1 MSVDSTPQP
10 GGGDGTPRRAAAE
23 PEGEKP
29 PPGGRLPGCG
39 DADADG
45 SAEGRVSRFVR
56 GVQNLFFIAV
66 LLAMTVLG
74 LLPILARFGVPVN
87 ASWAD
92 DTIAQHAT
100 ASIGVA
106 VALPQDKGGGLVVPT
121 IRDAQH
127 KSLQQISG
135 ETRALGDKA
144 RQQGLTI
151 EEMADATF
159 TVSNL
164 GMLGVDH
171 FEAIINPPQA
181 AILAV
186 GAALEKPVV
195 REGQLTIGR
204 EMTCTI
210 WSFAMFQQ

>member
-1 MSVDSTPQP
+1 MDSTPQP

-92 DTIAQHAT
+92 PLVRQMVLWLALFGAASAT
-100 ASIGVA
+100 AGKKHISVDAVTHFLPRSLATGVRILTSLVAAAVSGVLAWVSVAFIRGEAEYA
-106 VALPQDKGGGLVVPT
+106 VAGSGILGAPEWCWQLVMPVGF
-121 IRDAQH
+121 
-127 KSLQQISG
+127 SL
-135 ETRALGDKA
+135 
-144 RQQGLTI
+144 
-151 EEMADATF
+151 
-159 TVSNL
+159 
-164 GMLGVDH
+164 
-171 FEAIINPPQA
+171 
-181 AILAV
+181 LAV
-186 GAALEKPVV
+186 SLLLAAW
-195 REGQLTIGR
+195 REIRSLMPSKAGG
-204 EMTCTI
+204 
-210 WSFAMFQQ
+210 SAA